1 MRRWARSPWQSL
13 GAAVVAV
20 TVTGGCTA
28 GEITTACP
36 AVAPF
41 RGVVV
46 EVAAPLANR
55 AVSVSVR
62 VCQDGLCDDRDA
74 NLRSRGQDAAET
86 CADLRNCG
94 PAPSGSRAE
103 VSLPWGR
110 GPAQVSL
117 VLRDGTG
124 TTIGSPSVELTP
136 VESYPLGPRCG
147 ATFQASVEVGG
158 DGVARPGATPAAAG

>member
-1 MRRWARSPWQSL
+1 MWRPL

-28 GEITTACP
+28 REVTRVCQASL
-36 AVAPF
+36 PF

-46 EVAAPLANR
+46 EVAAPLAGR

-74 NLRSRGQDAAET
+74 NLRPRAQEAAEA
-86 CADLRNCG
+86 CVGLRSCG
-94 PAPSGSRAE
+94 PAPTGSGVE
-103 VSLPWGR
+103 VWLPWGR

-117 VLRDGTG
+117 VLRDKTG
-124 TTIGSPSVELTP
+124 TTVASPSVELTP
-136 VESYPLGPRCG
+136 VESYPQGPHCG
-147 ATFQASVEVGG
+147 ATFQATVEVGG
-158 DGVARPGATPAAAG
+158 DGIAHPGSPPAAAG